1 VPSDQDQ
8 DDEDALPLLEDDDR
22 PGTEDVISQGPEF
35 VPRDQ
40 DQDDGNAPPLPP
52 VPPPGGNPG
61 YDDEIPDGGAVIVLR
76 DNDSPGTE
84 DVISQGPELTPHEKV
99 RKHLALA
106 IMWSL
111 LAIYGATVGVFLV
124 DKLTGNRLSESA
136 LTTTIAAISGLQ
148 GLGAAIVGFYFGV
161 QEKSQK

>member
-1 VPSDQDQ
+1 MPSDQGQ
-8 DDEDALPLLEDDDR
+8 DGDVLLEDDES
-22 PGTEDVISQGPEF
+22 PETGDVISHGPKF
-35 VPRDQ
+35 MPRDQ
-40 DQDDGNAPPLPP
+40 AHDDGNAPPLPP
-52 VPPPGGNPG
+52 VPPNGGNHDGDDDTPNEG
-61 YDDEIPDGGAVIVLR
+61 PDSVLKDDE
-76 DNDSPGTE
+76 SPGTV
-84 DVISQGPELTPHEKV
+84 DVIGKGPDLTPHEKV

-111 LAIYGATVGVFLV
+111 LAIYGATVGVFLL
-124 DKLTGNRLSESA
+124 DKLTGNRLSETA